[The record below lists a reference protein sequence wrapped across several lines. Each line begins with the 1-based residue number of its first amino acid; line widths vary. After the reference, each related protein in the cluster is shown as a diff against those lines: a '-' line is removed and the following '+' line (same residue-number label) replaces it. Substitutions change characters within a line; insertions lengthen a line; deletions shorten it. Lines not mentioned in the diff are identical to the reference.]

1 MNIDMNALL
10 EEIETYTD
18 LLPTS
23 GNSVSKS
30 DAEDRATKFL
40 VISSKL
46 LNARFLANEDKIKAI
61 SIAKSIFAQV
71 TREADGKNVTEKKLN
86 AEANS
91 DYQEAREY
99 LEKIE
104 NKVDFFKTYI
114 NIFNDAHVF
123 YRQLSKE
130 YN

>member
-1 MNIDMNALL
+1 MNINDLIA
-10 EEIETYTD
+10 EIEEYTD

-30 DAEDRATKFL
+30 TAEDRATKFL

-46 LNARFLANEDKIKAI
+46 VNAKFFASEDKIKAL
-61 SIAKSIFAQV
+61 SITKSIFAQV
-71 TREADGKNVTEKKLN
+71 TKEAEGKNVTEKKLN
-86 AEANS
+86 AEANP

-104 NKVDFFKTYI
+104 SKVDFLKAYI
-114 NIFNDAHVF
+114 SIFSDAHVF